1 MRNLFPVLFPALLI
15 LGGCASGMQGKWP
28 TLAPRPGEISADG
41 TALPTCPG
49 CGTDLVARPPVTVT
63 APQPLPLPA
72 DVADRL
78 AATTAT
84 IAEVEDKAPAQARR
98 ARAAIAAAQSGDVEV
113 ERSRFEALFLPLAVA
128 ERRLEVLADDVAGR
142 NGAEAV
148 LVRNGELRARL
159 ASLETL
165 RGSVGE

>member
-1 MRNLFPVLFPALLI
+1 MPRSFLALFPALL
-15 LGGCASGMQGKWP
+15 LLASCASGMQGKWP

-49 CGTDLVARPPVTVT
+49 CGTDMVAKPPVAV
-63 APQPLPLPA
+63 APPLPLPA

-78 AATTAT
+78 AATTAV
-84 IAEVEDKAPAQARR
+84 IADVEGKAPAQARR
-98 ARAAIAAAQSGDVEV
+98 ARAAIAAARSGDVEV
-113 ERSRFEALFLPLAVA
+113 ERSRFEALFLPLAVE
-128 ERRLEVLADDVAGR
+128 ERRLDVLADDIAGR
-142 NGAEAV
+142 GGADAV
-148 LVRNGELRARL
+148 LVRIAELRARL